1 MACVVTMASMQ
12 PLRDLSAAELDA
24 LRRSGAALRII
35 DVREPWEHALARLDG
50 TELMPLGGIQE
61 WAETLDREQPYVILC
76 HHGSRSAM
84 ACAFLRARGFKQV
97 ANLEGGIHA
106 WSMTVDARVPCY

>member
-1 MACVVTMASMQ
+1 MTAMQ
-12 PLRDLSAAELDA
+12 PLRDLTAAELDA
-24 LRRSGAALRII
+24 LRRSGEAPHII
-35 DVREPWEHALARLDG
+35 DVREPWEHALARLDDA
-50 TELMPLGGIQE
+50 ELKPLGDIYE
-61 WAETLDREQPYVILC
+61 WAETLDREKQYVIMC

-106 WSMTVDARVPCY
+106 WSTTVDLSVPRY